1 MNSAS
6 EHNTELR
13 YIYRDAS
20 NYKWIDEVVVSG
32 ELRFEDFKEYLID
45 REFFIPELVG
55 LKCLTPTIRNED
67 DHDWHA
73 ILSLTPTS
81 RSVDFISAAELIARF
96 KSQHRTG
103 WSQHHTGWRYV

>member
-1 MNSAS
+1 MKSGP
-6 EHNTELR
+6 EHNTEFR

-32 ELRFEDFKEYLID
+32 ELRFEDFKKYLID
-45 REFFIPELVG
+45 HEFFIPELVG

-81 RSVDFISAAELIARF
+81 KSANFISAAELVARF
-96 KSQHRTG
+96 ESQYHTG
-103 WSQHHTGWRYV
+103 WSLHHTGWRYV